1 MVTNLKLLDGFI
13 GGYKKLEADGRL
25 FPMVP
30 LRLEYHSLLF
40 SLPSLTGFPYFS
52 QHLMRSGSPKSASP
66 CSHGERVVSENLELF
81 DDRLACIR
89 PLVKDNR
96 VEADSGHELGDRF
109 SSLTIM
115 AVDDE
120 NALAARSVDV

>member
-1 MVTNLKLLDGFI
+1 MF
-13 GGYKKLEADGRL
+13 
-25 FPMVP
+25 FPAP
-30 LRLEYHSLLF
+30 DEIWIAEINFTR
-40 SLPSLTGFPYFS
+40 
-52 QHLMRSGSPKSASP
+52 
-66 CSHGERVVSENLELF
+66 SHGERVVSENLELF

-120 NALAARSVDV
+120 DALAARSVAV